1 MKHTLGQSDLPAFL
15 KIGEMA
21 ARHAGTH
28 LSQRLGQA
36 KITFQKA
43 LHDDLLD
50 VDVEAEQIILTHLRR
65 ETPQLEIVSEE
76 TALSETYSN
85 YWIVDPLDGSANFQ
99 RGNPFFAIALA
110 LVLNS
115 TTVGSII
122 YLPMHNEMFTAM
134 LGQGAF
140 LNGEHIRVS
149 RTNRLDRAVVHLGD
163 VAKGNEQQAIYER
176 INDTLALIA
185 RVYRVRM
192 IGTAAT
198 DLAYLACGRADLL
211 VNHAASPWDVEAGRL
226 LILEAGGKA
235 STKQRENRTI
245 HIYSNSNIHQETE
258 DVLDARR

>member
-1 MKHTLGQSDLPAFL
+1 MRHTINQPDLPTFL
-15 KIGEMA
+15 KIGETA
-21 ARHAGTH
+21 VRNAGTY
-28 LSQRLGQA
+28 LYQKLGEA
-36 KITFQKA
+36 KITYQKA

-50 VDVEAEQIILTHLRR
+50 VDVEAEQIILTYLRQK
-65 ETPQLEIVSEE
+65 TPQLEILAEE
-76 TALSETYSN
+76 TAPSETYRN

-110 LVLNS
+110 LVLNQ

-122 YLPMHNEMFTAM
+122 YLPIHNEMFTAI

-140 LNGEHIRVS
+140 LNGKHIQVS
-149 RTNRLDRAVVHLGD
+149 RTNTLDRAIVHLGD
-163 VAKGNEQQAIYER
+163 FAKGNDQQAIYER
-176 INDTLALIA
+176 INDTSALIA
-185 RVYRVRM
+185 SAYRVRM

-211 VNHAASPWDVEAGRL
+211 VNHAASPWDIEAGKL

-235 STKQRENRTI
+235 STKKYENRTI

-258 DVLDARR
+258 NLLNVQR